1 MLTCAVAD
9 GSAKGDV
16 GLIVT
21 GGVAPNRA
29 GRVSPLAA
37 KLTTKG
43 EVRAHQE
50 VTQAVHAHGG
60 KIAMQILHSG
70 RYGYHPFNVAPSAI
84 KAPIGWFTPK
94 ALSAKAVENTIRDYA
109 QCAVNAREA
118 GYDGVEIMGSEGY
131 LINQVRIIVDAIVL
145 VMGGAECVWLLWLL
159 AEFSSSWSTRTS
171 AKTSGVDRM
180 RIAFAS
186 PSRLSAACAKLSAR
200 TSSSSSASRC
210 ST

>member
-1 MLTCAVAD
+1 MERNLTIVAAD
-9 GSAKGDV
+9 RAKGDV

-21 GGVAPNRA
+21 GGIAPNRA

-50 VTQAVHAHGG
+50 VTKAVHDNGG

-70 RYGYHPFNVAPSAI
+70 RYGYHPFNVAPSPI

-94 ALSAKAVENTIRDYA
+94 ALTSSGVEKTIRDYA

-131 LINQVRIIVDAIVL
+131 LINQV
-145 VMGGAECVWLLWLL
+145 
-159 AEFSSSWSTRTS
+159 
-171 AKTSGVDRM
+171 KK
-180 RIAFAS
+180 AFCTVVVHS
-186 PSRLSAACAKLSAR
+186 YL
-200 TSSSSSASRC
+200 TH
-210 ST
+210 